1 MMARTVA
8 AETTVAWVLLGLA
21 TTGSAEDRPVMKQAE
36 PKAAEPPA
44 VAAPPV
50 PAPADIRIPLPST
63 DARRTSLARV
73 KEIFADDFAAAVP
86 PAKKS
91 DLAKR
96 LADQAAQTQQPAD
109 RWALLSEALRLAT
122 DGGDAATALAL
133 MERIPAEFAVER
145 NASRLEAITR
155 LAPKAASPA
164 QDEVASTCLDIAR
177 DADKAGH
184 EDVATKAIALADGIA
199 RKIKNPAL
207 VADVGRLQQKIK
219 ERQKLAKELQPLLEN
234 IAAIPADPEANLEA
248 GRALCLKGD
257 RWSEGL
263 PLLAKGSDAALARL
277 ANAEQANPTAAAD
290 LVRLADAWWDW
301 ADGQKSPWKVPAQVR
316 AGTFYGR
323 VVNDL
328 QGLEKARVEKR
339 IATVAA
345 AGGGTGQTIFLA
357 DLQEV
362 EVRDVLDEKCFS
374 KDAMLYGPPFAVNGK
389 MHTKAIMALPKAS
402 ATSVVTYRLP
412 IGTTT
417 IRGRVGIFTP
427 NHAKRD
433 DQHASPLK
441 FELVGDGRVM
451 WSSPA
456 LAKRDDTAPFD
467 NVIRGTSKLELRTTS
482 TGHANNAWGAW
493 LDPLIVK

>member
-8 AETTVAWVLLGLA
+8 AATTVAWVLLGLA
-21 TTGSAEDRPVMKQAE
+21 TTGSAEDRPVMKQAD
-36 PKAAEPPA
+36 PQAAEPPA

-50 PAPADIRIPLPST
+50 PAPADTRIPLPSA

-96 LADQAAQTQQPAD
+96 LVDQAAQTQQPAD

-133 MERIPAEFAVER
+133 IERIPAEFAVER

-155 LAPKAASPA
+155 LAPKASPPA
-164 QDEVASTCLDIAR
+164 QEEVASTCLDLAR
-177 DADKAGH
+177 DADKAGD
-184 EDVATKAIALADGIA
+184 EDVATKAIALAGGIA

-219 ERQKLAKELQPLLEN
+219 ERQKLAKELQPLLEK
-234 IAAIPADPEANLEA
+234 IAASPADPEANLEA

-301 ADGQKSPWKVPAQVR
+301 ADGQKPPWRIPAQVR

-328 QGLEKARVEKR
+328 QGLDKARVEKR
-339 IATVAA
+339 LAAVAEA
-345 AGGGTGQTIFLA
+345 GGTGQQMFLA
-357 DLQEV
+357 DLPAIKV
-362 EVRDVLDEKCFS
+362 SDVLADYLFTTDGKIMG
-374 KDAMLYGPPFAVNGK
+374 KPFRVAGK
-389 MHTKAIMALPKAS
+389 ESPKALFAMPKEAS
-402 ATSVVTYRLP
+402 TSVMEYRLP
-412 IGTTT
+412 AGATM
-417 IRGRVGIFTP
+417 IRGKVAICTPDVKDVGHP
-427 NHAKRD
+427 
-433 DQHASPLK
+433 
-441 FELVGDGRVM
+441 
-451 WSSPA
+451 SSPVTFRIA
-456 LAKRDDTAPFD
+456 ADGAVLW
-467 NVIRGTSKLELRTTS
+467 TSPPLTKLEETVAFMVDVRKASRLELRTS
-482 TGHANNAWGAW
+482 CEGSNGNCWSVW
-493 LDPLIVK
+493 VDPVLSR